1 MDIYLPARVTRP
13 IAAVKVAKK
22 SGILTIIETLFLGG
36 GMNKSMY
43 KYANRITGFR
53 KNLKIKLRFFM
64 GEEWDRIVLAINA
77 GIWRCSI
84 GK

>member
-36 GMNKSMY
+36 SMSKSMY
-43 KYANRITGFR
+43 KYANGITGFR
-53 KNLKIKLRFFM
+53 KIQKIKQRFFM
-64 GEEWDRIVLAINA
+64 GRERDRIVLAINA
-77 GIWRCSI
+77 GIWRCSS